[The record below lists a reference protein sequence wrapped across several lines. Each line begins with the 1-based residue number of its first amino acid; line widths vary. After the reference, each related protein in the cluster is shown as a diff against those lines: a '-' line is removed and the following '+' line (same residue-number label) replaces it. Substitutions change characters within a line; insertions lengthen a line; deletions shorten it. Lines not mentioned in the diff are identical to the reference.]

1 MNKAYKI
8 IWSHARNCYV
18 VVAEIARNRGKNNV
32 KSVFSRLAPRSVA
45 VAQLAGLVFGLTKEA
60 GRRLPVAAVQ
70 PLTAAR
76 WIVPLMTVGIL
87 LQAVPGFASTIT
99 DASGKSLAGTGKVH
113 DLYAQTIISNEN
125 VNFGVN
131 RFQRFEISR
140 GDIANMYFRLQK
152 DPASVNSLVNL
163 VKNRIDVQGTVN
175 AVKNNRIG
183 GDLYF
188 LSPDGMA
195 VGKTGVINAG
205 RFVALAPSSAYFTGD
220 IGTEGIWNSDAN
232 LAYQFRNDIANFG
245 QRDDKGQFKE
255 LKDLAFN
262 TDSKASI
269 NIAGRINARS
279 GIVLGGGKIV
289 LENGAI
295 LQSQKDL
302 DFTSM
307 VNAKGS
313 NGTQLTAAA
322 FDIGS
327 VTLNPAADD
336 SGDIILRATAAN
348 EYLNT
353 PVIPAG
359 QTYNAIFE
367 TSNSA
372 TVEVKGKIESDGG
385 VDLSA
390 DAKTTFDN
398 TTWNSWN
405 ISQIGQNLAN
415 DLGFNWEADWA
426 SKTNTASV
434 TLGNTGSIKAG
445 GDASLQADATV
456 DVKVKAATIAK
467 KEEGTSIAVPV
478 IAIGVAKVK
487 NKALID
493 VSGELLS
500 EGDMSLAAA
509 ATTKANV
516 NSKAAALT
524 KDDADKANQIFVG
537 VSWITG
543 DSIAE
548 VNIKDK
554 KDAQGNSLKIT
565 ADGDFSAE
573 ATSASDMSLTTA
585 VVGMDETF
593 ASTGVAVL
601 DYDSAA
607 NVNIGRSVD
616 AKSVKAEA
624 ENEVSGLSIEASNSN
639 GEGDDRYVG
648 NADNIKWQLNG
659 NTNAN
664 VIAQAIKNKFNLSGV
679 TNDGK
684 LKGLKDAFTKAQ
696 EYVTAGVGLA
706 VVDTANTALVSVAPD
721 ITLKATGPAT
731 EKKDNKDVP
740 GGDVSLSANTHMD
753 SLHHA
758 VSGEANKMDDDTA
771 SKVTVAAAVLYS
783 AIENDA
789 SVELQ
794 SDTKNHKGATLES
807 VNGSVNLRADT
818 KQAYDPLEPFKAVP
832 ERLEK
837 LLKTLKGLGKE
848 FPELANLHAETV
860 TTKKQAEDGTISE
873 DTARKRF
880 ANYSVSFANFL
891 SKEAQNLIAL
901 DKGVQGLIDDV
912 SAIFSPASYTNYY
925 VRSYM
930 VDSHDDGGSNVA
942 VGASLNIAKLHNKG
956 IVSIGE
962 KANITAGKGIKI
974 DATTD
979 TNVVSATGNG
989 GEYFAFSES
998 NGSGVGAS
1006 VAVQDFSGDS
1016 LILSGKNVTMN
1027 AKGTSA
1033 EGGKIAMNAANDMNQ
1048 TGIILSAGKADSKLS
1063 ASGSVNVLTGDSNSL
1078 VLVDDETTATAA
1090 GDFTMSAN
1098 NNSAVTNIVGGL
1110 VLGSSKTNASVGA
1123 GIAINYLGVNSM
1135 AVIGDDGTDA
1145 STTDTDTG
1153 TDDFKKKTVEEQ
1165 NKIKAQNTLINAR
1178 KLAEERATVKK
1189 MGTDFALSDKKLN
1202 ESMGAKTAGSAKG
1215 NLSAKGVYVTG
1226 NSSGTLNAV
1235 ALEGASNSEN
1245 HSGFDTVNK
1254 WSKEGAAIKD
1264 QGTEAMKNIV
1274 DAPLTAL
1281 DRVFDKSHISVDKAW
1296 TFSNLQTIPA
1306 PNNDPSTSSFNAAA
1320 AGSVSWNKVN
1330 SETASVI
1337 DNASLN
1343 LGKTTS
1349 GKLLNAASD
1358 DVFSGSWSG
1367 AAAVNWFTGGAG
1379 SAASPGSHKGALGT
1393 ALATNNLKRD
1403 VDAVI
1408 SNSTITK
1415 AGTIENTVIKN
1426 GAEAAAALGIAVTND
1441 SQGTGTNASVAFGLS
1456 LNKSDSDIHAL
1467 MIDDTVSNTNSTGTA
1482 INNRAYDGD
1491 IQVAGGVDFAFANSA
1506 NGGRAIAAGIT
1517 AAVSEI
1523 RNNIQSGIQGGT
1535 YTGIKDMKVAGEEAL
1550 TQVNGAVAIG
1560 VTASEKGFTGTG
1572 SLAYAD
1578 LDNVNHGYI
1587 SGTNEISAT
1596 GEVSV
1601 TDRDI
1606 SGSQDNVYK
1615 EYLKQRKEDPTG
1627 ESYLSSN
1634 TKSKLGTNAG
1644 SAIVNVAVG
1653 VSASKGHTAGAAITV
1668 GKVAN
1673 KFSSD
1678 ITNNKKLMA
1687 DAVKASADVHTNIV
1701 SVGAGVSVST
1711 KNFGGAGSLSFDD
1724 LDQDNIVSI
1733 TGNRNGSADGI
1744 TANTVSG
1751 TAENTSHIVNVT
1763 GDFAGG
1769 KNAAGLGIAYNRM
1782 DDTTGVYAANN
1793 RIQAKDAAKGVD
1805 VSLDAANDAYALALS
1820 MGASATYKDDGTVA
1834 AHGNFGVNRG
1844 HNDTVAVIGEDKDGN
1859 GDTATAKRNT
1869 ISNASS
1875 VKAKATDKTSKT
1887 TVAGSGELAIKDTT
1901 VALGI
1906 GVALTESDKG
1916 SNAGD
1921 GRETVRAEINNA
1933 DITTV
1938 KKNNAAP
1945 VISAVTTDESMAAT
1959 VAVGVGITKKSLIGA
1974 QGIGADANIFKNNT
1988 AGLKDTTID
1997 KNSGSKEALVTAKAE
2012 TTSAL
2017 NTGAAAMQ
2025 LSGNESFLTGV
2036 VAVGVNRIKDTTTA
2050 GVTYTDK
2057 QNATSMNVGNLD
2069 ISATS
2074 RGDITSVA
2082 MGVSGTLK
2090 GTMAVGGS
2098 GSHNYI
2104 ENNAAS
2110 NIEKADIN
2118 SAGNV
2123 GVVARSDEAIT
2134 NYAGVI
2140 DVAAGGQGVSAAIGI
2155 TGSNNKISGNTSAL
2169 IDNSKVIAK
2178 GSNSNKIKANSG
2190 LKTDDTYLIDGAVT
2204 KNTWKSSKLQKGRKE
2219 EEKTGVVVDASATHA
2234 IASVMANGGVAV
2246 GENAGVSVA
2255 GVINL
2260 NDVEGSTTAKVLDSQ
2275 LNTKDIRNDVNVHA
2289 ADYTNVAEFSGAAS
2303 VGIGEDAGVAAG
2315 FTGTTNDIS
2324 RVTAA
2329 GVSTSAA
2336 VWDSTNKQYT
2346 IKDTSKTKNTIY
2358 AQDFNVV
2365 ADAKQAMSAFNVTG
2379 AVAGSTKISFE
2390 TGDNV
2395 NTNKMNSSTVALVT
2409 NTTADYTKN
2418 AKVEASHEDAIYN
2431 LNVDAGVSIS
2441 ADPYSV
2447 AGSLNVGVGVVNED
2461 STVTAD
2467 VENSS
2472 LKKSDSSSSASLSI
2486 GSSNKTTLEAQL
2498 VSVGVAAG
2506 LVSAGVASSIAVNN
2520 IDTRVTSKIM
2530 GSELIADTL
2539 KIDTTDETKV
2549 KDATGTGA
2557 GGLEA
2562 GIGVGVDVTT
2572 FNDTVSTIV
2581 DKSTLKA
2588 TNALTVNTK
2597 TQREI
2602 GSTVAGVGIGA
2613 AGISVNVLSVTVNDG
2628 IKSLGKSKDED
2639 GKDTSFSHTDTIN
2652 KVLKS
2657 VNDHNNQ
2664 DYSENFHGMTDA
2676 EKKEMKE
2683 KVKTNAKSGDN
2694 VSGTGVHTYVQNSS
2708 TLEAINGALTVNNT
2722 ELNDADLNG
2731 GSGSLGVAAV
2741 NVADTVYHLNQLNDI
2756 YVNDSTIKGGNVSL
2770 TTRQGNVT
2778 ANNED
2783 AIRLQTVQAG
2793 LGLAGIGVGY
2803 AGLTTQ
2809 GNTGITIDHGTL
2821 EATNG
2826 DLTVK
2831 STDAAQSKTNM
2842 IGVSA
2847 AGVAVPVSVAHNTN
2861 TANNYVTVKGG
2872 SALAAATNKTREVT
2886 DSEGKKK
2893 TEKVPA
2899 YINLQTDRSG
2909 RVAGKTVGVGVGGA
2923 AVVVNTAKV
2932 YDKSTSAV
2940 SVSGSNNSFTAD
2952 AIKMEAVNAPV
2963 IKAEAGGTG
2972 VALLGVSVMQS
2983 NAEAY
2988 SAAKVDVPDNNK
3000 LLGDTVLAQAVVGK
3014 EGTDMTH
3021 AETHATSATL
3031 VGINPNKAK
3040 AITETTASVNMG
3052 KETYK
3057 TEKKE
3062 KTTDE
3067 QGQEKEIT
3075 VTGSYT
3081 DLALIT
3087 RNNASRRAIIGN
3099 TTIGLGVSI
3108 GAGDARAEG
3117 NDRSLVTAKGG
3128 GSDAVK
3134 LQNLKIDAGGSNTAK
3149 GFADGDSGGL
3159 LAVGASATITMKTK
3173 TTNTA
3178 SLSGAW
3184 DVTGS
3189 ADIASGQQ
3197 VTSKG
3202 SSKTGAGGLL
3212 SVTWANSDNHVEMD
3226 TRTELKDGTQLNA
3239 GQSYVLAANKTVTGA
3254 YDGEYWNNHM
3264 NVGGLIQVAPD
3275 VKSEQEITD
3284 KANVVIGKNAKVT
3297 TARGQVYDAY
3307 SDIDMY
3313 NKVEG
3318 KAGGAFENIYVYSD
3332 NFVASANKITVDG
3345 GAELKQEG
3353 AFEDGNDI
3361 TLSSSDKIKMDGAAE
3376 VYIGGLEGTV
3386 EAEVDN
3392 RVTRNNG
3399 VEVNGK
3405 LTSSHDI
3412 KLYAGSDADG
3422 ADAELDVKSLAEA
3435 HNNTL
3440 LAFYTNPEVKLD
3452 LKNNQQVKVGA
3463 VGSATSVRNINLAAD
3478 NGSETLKKDTAVVEW
3493 LFLSEDRSSK
3503 TTTNAP
3509 GKSDISET
3517 NNNFVNVEGALKAG
3531 THNKVNIAIT
3541 GSAVPEAGGIKPV
3554 SGQPALVIDTAGSSE
3569 NFNKDE
3575 IKTGD
3580 MDYATQLGAQL
3591 AAVEA
3596 LIKEYSTGT
3605 DSKSMASYLGYVQQR
3620 QRILDELDKR
3630 GLFDLEK
3637 GADGK
3642 TVKVYKTSGL
3652 TVRYVEIPEITAS
3665 GGNITVQSENLYGK
3679 GKLEANGA
3687 PQVTVTN
3694 NSNAYLKLD
3703 GIQIKDPG
3711 GEIRFSGTG
3720 TALTSVAK
3728 NADVSSLNK
3737 DKAKQAAFTAFQ
3749 NDTAGGKVSAI
3760 TVTNENKAGASVAVK
3775 DSTGRQGTYTPITD
3789 VGVVGDL
3796 SNDSGDIRVTNSS
3809 GSITIGGTSKGANI
3823 TGRTVQLTARDT
3835 ISQDYVDGI
3844 VNIGGRPQDLNANEV
3859 KAAMAVANITSLN
3872 NKTVNTTASQTGLK
3886 QTASD
3891 MTDAELGRIAGDS
3904 VYIAAADINV
3914 NGLIQSG
3921 YSKYEAS
3928 FANGDAN
3935 HCMTADRA
3943 VTVQGRTMYK
3953 VNDGGKPVY
3962 DSSTGAFKYIVQV
3975 YYDPQT
3981 RRLLLEDIDTKGGQI
3996 YLTGRI
4002 SSTGN
4007 GRILAADGGADISI
4021 SNNCWAYDLD
4031 VGKVLN
4037 NNIEGKITITDLAKD
4052 TWTEYTRSA
4061 TKTIENYSRYAKDSA
4076 AAEKAMKTAA
4086 GIGYNSGAAPSGVY
4100 KVKDGLRY
4108 NWTLGTETGTT
4119 KYYHR
4124 VQNSLFWGALD
4135 TTSSE
4140 SKLKELESSTAATEV
4155 NDGGTRNLG
4164 SGTFIDVINDSEYGK
4179 KLNSTEFGAV
4189 YENRVTSSTRT
4200 VTGSW
4205 KEGGDWWAL
4214 WSNPKYHLE
4223 WNTKTGSSQSYTFS
4237 LKADRDI
4244 GIGFIGKE
4252 DGSITLANNGIISNL
4267 RLTDTIQNNSA
4278 NAALTLRVY
4287 SGGIVQQGDAALI
4300 TGKADLQASKNIE
4313 NIRITSLGT
4322 RTASGDG
4329 KTYTASDKVLLSAV
4343 STQGGNIDVTV
4354 RGGTAEGQ
4362 ALPGNVEIQKLQ
4374 SNGNASKGIGDVTLR
4389 AEGNITQAGTDAAV
4403 KGREITLTSVNGGIG
4418 MAKQAVVMDSHP
4430 EAYGMSPESSNVD
4443 AAAQKDIYL
4452 TEATGDMRI
4461 GSIVSAEGDVTL
4473 TAKSGRLL
4481 DALPQTE
4488 SVNNVEEDDLVH
4500 HWIDAGLIAG
4510 TEDYEGAYIK
4520 GLKQDAA
4527 NYKARVEEQFALFTA
4542 GEASAAVQEMFTK
4555 ADGTVYSNVD
4565 EYLKADNNYQAI
4577 VDKYTNPTYA
4587 WTKDQLLYSIRNAI
4601 VNKESGVTAETQG
4614 KAANV
4619 QGKNVSLNAKGIGIH
4634 SGDTTTI
4641 LASDLTGGSE
4651 TAIANLKLLANTD
4664 AADVTIKDKKGNIL
4678 TFGTDAQGKQTV
4690 TARDASGNKVE
4701 TDGTIYSFVIGNLNP
4716 LGVKA
4721 TGQVNVTAD
4730 GEDVFIAGRSDAKDK
4745 FSPLNTGV
4753 INAEGQNVRLYTQEG
4768 IYNTLEE
4775 GNDDKANVIAKN
4787 LIAYGGTKDIGAAY
4801 KHLGIDLEGD
4811 LLSANADGSIFIRNM
4826 RSGRYDNL
4834 NVGSLYAG
4842 DTIALDSPAGIQMTQ
4857 DKNYADAYLNAGTK
4871 VQLNANPKSGSI
4883 GSQSKPLRILNNGAE
4898 ISLEADE
4905 AYIRGVNG
4913 QRGNTGTMKLGNVK
4927 TARNATLESEA
4938 NLRLTGNLTAGSGTV
4953 LASLAGGSVSVSGSI
4968 DANNALLRVDPDK
4981 DGNGK
4986 GDIAVDGNI
4995 SAGNLAVMENYTKE
5009 GNILITGNV
5018 TGGGLYITG
5027 KNGRILADGKLE
5039 AVNQDISIAS
5049 ETGNIDIGG
5058 DLDAKRDLTVK
5069 TGGDGVILLYE
5080 DEKVD
5085 EEMNIYAGRNIS
5097 LKTENSDIVVE
5108 GKITSDTGD
5117 ITAATIKGD
5126 IIFAG
5131 DVKAGGN
5138 VNATVKDG
5146 GSIIYSGTTLAGGE
5160 VKATTAD
5167 GMIMYDSAVE
5177 AGGNV
5182 TAEAGTGWIWYD
5194 GNVKAGGNVTAAMG
5208 NGIIIYADSV
5218 SAGGNV
5224 EAKITE
5230 NGLILY
5236 LGKVNAGRNVI
5247 ADAAS
5252 GDILYGSAVEAGRS
5266 VIARTGSGT
5275 VSYMGT
5281 VTAGKDLP
5289 EQIRK
5294 GYGKIAYYDR
5304 YGLVG
5309 YSNSFDV
5316 TPVRNAKPAE
5326 IKIGK

>member
-1110 VLGSSKTNASVGA
+1110 ALGSSKTNASVGA

-1281 DRVFDKSHISVDKAW
+1281 DKVFDKSHISVDKAW

-1358 DVFSGSWSG
+1358 DVFSGAWSG

-1606 SGSQDNVYK
+1606 SGSKDNVYK

-1634 TKSKLGTNAG
+1634 TKSKLGANAG

-1701 SVGAGVSVST
+1701 SVGAGASVST

-2104 ENNAAS
+2104 ENNAAAK
-2110 NIEKADIN
+2110 IEKANIN
-2118 SAGNV
+2118 STGNV
-2123 GVVARSDEAIT
+2123 GVVARSDEAIS
-2134 NYAGVI
+2134 NYAGVL
-2140 DVAAGGQGVSAAIGI
+2140 DAAVGGQGLAAAVGV
-2155 TGSNNKISGNTSAL
+2155 TGSNNKISGNTTAL
-2169 IDNSKVIAK
+2169 IDNSKVVAK
-2178 GSNSNKIKANSG
+2178 GSDSNKIKTASK
-2190 LKTDDTYLIDGAVT
+2190 LKDNTDDEKYLIDSAVSR
-2204 KNTWKSSKLQKGRKE
+2204 NTWSSGSFTEGEGDNKKYGVSRLQKGRVK
-2219 EEKTGVVVDASATHA
+2219 EEKTGIVVDASATHS
-2234 IASVMANGGVAV
+2234 IASVMANGGVAI
-2246 GENAGVSVA
+2246 GAGDTGLGASLA

-2260 NDVEGSTTAKVLDSQ
+2260 NEVTGSTTAKALDSK
-2275 LNTKDIRNDVNVHA
+2275 LNTADKRSDVNVNA

-2303 VGIGEDAGVAAG
+2303 VGIGQEAGIAAG
-2315 FTGTTNDIS
+2315 FTGAVNEVS

-2329 GVSTSAA
+2329 GISTSS
-2336 VWDSTNKQYT
+2336 VKWNDSKKYYESS
-2346 IKDTSKTKNTIY
+2346 DTGKEKNTVY
-2358 AQDFNVV
+2358 AGNFNVT
-2365 ADAKQAMSAFNVTG
+2365 ADARQAMSAFNVTG
-2379 AVAGSTKISFE
+2379 AIAGST
-2390 TGDNV
+2390 
-2395 NTNKMNSSTVALVT
+2395 
-2409 NTTADYTKN
+2409 
-2418 AKVEASHEDAIYN
+2418 
-2431 LNVDAGVSIS
+2431 
-2441 ADPYSV
+2441 
-2447 AGSLNVGVGVVNED
+2447 
-2461 STVTAD
+2461 
-2467 VENSS
+2467 
-2472 LKKSDSSSSASLSI
+2472 
-2486 GSSNKTTLEAQL
+2486 
-2498 VSVGVAAG
+2498 
-2506 LVSAGVASSIAVNN
+2506 
-2520 IDTRVTSKIM
+2520 
-2530 GSELIADTL
+2530 
-2539 KIDTTDETKV
+2539 
-2549 KDATGTGA
+2549 
-2557 GGLEA
+2557 
-2562 GIGVGVDVTT
+2562 
-2572 FNDTVSTIV
+2572 
-2581 DKSTLKA
+2581 
-2588 TNALTVNTK
+2588 
-2597 TQREI
+2597 
-2602 GSTVAGVGIGA
+2602 
-2613 AGISVNVLSVTVNDG
+2613 
-2628 IKSLGKSKDED
+2628 
-2639 GKDTSFSHTDTIN
+2639 
-2652 KVLKS
+2652 
-2657 VNDHNNQ
+2657 
-2664 DYSENFHGMTDA
+2664 
-2676 EKKEMKE
+2676 
-2683 KVKTNAKSGDN
+2683 
-2694 VSGTGVHTYVQNSS
+2694 
-2708 TLEAINGALTVNNT
+2708 
-2722 ELNDADLNG
+2722 
-2731 GSGSLGVAAV
+2731 
-2741 NVADTVYHLNQLNDI
+2741 
-2756 YVNDSTIKGGNVSL
+2756 
-2770 TTRQGNVT
+2770 
-2778 ANNED
+2778 
-2783 AIRLQTVQAG
+2783 
-2793 LGLAGIGVGY
+2793 
-2803 AGLTTQ
+2803 
-2809 GNTGITIDHGTL
+2809 
-2821 EATNG
+2821 
-2826 DLTVK
+2826 
-2831 STDAAQSKTNM
+2831 
-2842 IGVSA
+2842 
-2847 AGVAVPVSVAHNTN
+2847 
-2861 TANNYVTVKGG
+2861 
-2872 SALAAATNKTREVT
+2872 
-2886 DSEGKKK
+2886 
-2893 TEKVPA
+2893 
-2899 YINLQTDRSG
+2899 
-2909 RVAGKTVGVGVGGA
+2909 
-2923 AVVVNTAKV
+2923 
-2932 YDKSTSAV
+2932 
-2940 SVSGSNNSFTAD
+2940 
-2952 AIKMEAVNAPV
+2952 
-2963 IKAEAGGTG
+2963 
-2972 VALLGVSVMQS
+2972 
-2983 NAEAY
+2983 
-2988 SAAKVDVPDNNK
+2988 
-3000 LLGDTVLAQAVVGK
+3000 
-3014 EGTDMTH
+3014 
-3021 AETHATSATL
+3021 
-3031 VGINPNKAK
+3031 
-3040 AITETTASVNMG
+3040 
-3052 KETYK
+3052 
-3057 TEKKE
+3057 
-3062 KTTDE
+3062 
-3067 QGQEKEIT
+3067 
-3075 VTGSYT
+3075 
-3081 DLALIT
+3081 
-3087 RNNASRRAIIGN
+3087 
-3099 TTIGLGVSI
+3099 
-3108 GAGDARAEG
+3108 
-3117 NDRSLVTAKGG
+3117 
-3128 GSDAVK
+3128 
-3134 LQNLKIDAGGSNTAK
+3134 
-3149 GFADGDSGGL
+3149 
-3159 LAVGASATITMKTK
+3159 
-3173 TTNTA
+3173 
-3178 SLSGAW
+3178 
-3184 DVTGS
+3184 
-3189 ADIASGQQ
+3189 
-3197 VTSKG
+3197 
-3202 SSKTGAGGLL
+3202 
-3212 SVTWANSDNHVEMD
+3212 
-3226 TRTELKDGTQLNA
+3226 
-3239 GQSYVLAANKTVTGA
+3239 
-3254 YDGEYWNNHM
+3254 
-3264 NVGGLIQVAPD
+3264 
-3275 VKSEQEITD
+3275 
-3284 KANVVIGKNAKVT
+3284 
-3297 TARGQVYDAY
+3297 
-3307 SDIDMY
+3307 
-3313 NKVEG
+3313 
-3318 KAGGAFENIYVYSD
+3318 
-3332 NFVASANKITVDG
+3332 
-3345 GAELKQEG
+3345 
-3353 AFEDGNDI
+3353 
-3361 TLSSSDKIKMDGAAE
+3361 
-3376 VYIGGLEGTV
+3376 
-3386 EAEVDN
+3386 
-3392 RVTRNNG
+3392 
-3399 VEVNGK
+3399 
-3405 LTSSHDI
+3405 
-3412 KLYAGSDADG
+3412 
-3422 ADAELDVKSLAEA
+3422 
-3435 HNNTL
+3435 
-3440 LAFYTNPEVKLD
+3440 
-3452 LKNNQQVKVGA
+3452 
-3463 VGSATSVRNINLAAD
+3463 
-3478 NGSETLKKDTAVVEW
+3478 
-3493 LFLSEDRSSK
+3493 
-3503 TTTNAP
+3503 
-3509 GKSDISET
+3509 
-3517 NNNFVNVEGALKAG
+3517 
-3531 THNKVNIAIT
+3531 
-3541 GSAVPEAGGIKPV
+3541 
-3554 SGQPALVIDTAGSSE
+3554 
-3569 NFNKDE
+3569 
-3575 IKTGD
+3575 
-3580 MDYATQLGAQL
+3580 
-3591 AAVEA
+3591 
-3596 LIKEYSTGT
+3596 
-3605 DSKSMASYLGYVQQR
+3605 
-3620 QRILDELDKR
+3620 
-3630 GLFDLEK
+3630 
-3637 GADGK
+3637 
-3642 TVKVYKTSGL
+3642 
-3652 TVRYVEIPEITAS
+3652 
-3665 GGNITVQSENLYGK
+3665 
-3679 GKLEANGA
+3679 
-3687 PQVTVTN
+3687 
-3694 NSNAYLKLD
+3694 
-3703 GIQIKDPG
+3703 
-3711 GEIRFSGTG
+3711 
-3720 TALTSVAK
+3720 
-3728 NADVSSLNK
+3728 
-3737 DKAKQAAFTAFQ
+3737 
-3749 NDTAGGKVSAI
+3749 
-3760 TVTNENKAGASVAVK
+3760 
-3775 DSTGRQGTYTPITD
+3775 
-3789 VGVVGDL
+3789 
-3796 SNDSGDIRVTNSS
+3796 
-3809 GSITIGGTSKGANI
+3809 
-3823 TGRTVQLTARDT
+3823 
-3835 ISQDYVDGI
+3835 
-3844 VNIGGRPQDLNANEV
+3844 
-3859 KAAMAVANITSLN
+3859 
-3872 NKTVNTTASQTGLK
+3872 
-3886 QTASD
+3886 
-3891 MTDAELGRIAGDS
+3891 
-3904 VYIAAADINV
+3904 
-3914 NGLIQSG
+3914 
-3921 YSKYEAS
+3921 
-3928 FANGDAN
+3928 
-3935 HCMTADRA
+3935 
-3943 VTVQGRTMYK
+3943 
-3953 VNDGGKPVY
+3953 
-3962 DSSTGAFKYIVQV
+3962 
-3975 YYDPQT
+3975 
-3981 RRLLLEDIDTKGGQI
+3981 
-3996 YLTGRI
+3996 
-4002 SSTGN
+4002 
-4007 GRILAADGGADISI
+4007 
-4021 SNNCWAYDLD
+4021 
-4031 VGKVLN
+4031 
-4037 NNIEGKITITDLAKD
+4037 
-4052 TWTEYTRSA
+4052 
-4061 TKTIENYSRYAKDSA
+4061 
-4076 AAEKAMKTAA
+4076 
-4086 GIGYNSGAAPSGVY
+4086 
-4100 KVKDGLRY
+4100 
-4108 NWTLGTETGTT
+4108 
-4119 KYYHR
+4119 
-4124 VQNSLFWGALD
+4124 
-4135 TTSSE
+4135 
-4140 SKLKELESSTAATEV
+4140 
-4155 NDGGTRNLG
+4155 
-4164 SGTFIDVINDSEYGK
+4164 
-4179 KLNSTEFGAV
+4179 
-4189 YENRVTSSTRT
+4189 
-4200 VTGSW
+4200 
-4205 KEGGDWWAL
+4205 
-4214 WSNPKYHLE
+4214 
-4223 WNTKTGSSQSYTFS
+4223 
-4237 LKADRDI
+4237 
-4244 GIGFIGKE
+4244 
-4252 DGSITLANNGIISNL
+4252 
-4267 RLTDTIQNNSA
+4267 
-4278 NAALTLRVY
+4278 
-4287 SGGIVQQGDAALI
+4287 
-4300 TGKADLQASKNIE
+4300 
-4313 NIRITSLGT
+4313 
-4322 RTASGDG
+4322 
-4329 KTYTASDKVLLSAV
+4329 
-4343 STQGGNIDVTV
+4343 
-4354 RGGTAEGQ
+4354 
-4362 ALPGNVEIQKLQ
+4362 
-4374 SNGNASKGIGDVTLR
+4374 
-4389 AEGNITQAGTDAAV
+4389 
-4403 KGREITLTSVNGGIG
+4403 
-4418 MAKQAVVMDSHP
+4418 
-4430 EAYGMSPESSNVD
+4430 
-4443 AAAQKDIYL
+4443 
-4452 TEATGDMRI
+4452 
-4461 GSIVSAEGDVTL
+4461 
-4473 TAKSGRLL
+4473 
-4481 DALPQTE
+4481 
-4488 SVNNVEEDDLVH
+4488 
-4500 HWIDAGLIAG
+4500 
-4510 TEDYEGAYIK
+4510 
-4520 GLKQDAA
+4520 
-4527 NYKARVEEQFALFTA
+4527 
-4542 GEASAAVQEMFTK
+4542 
-4555 ADGTVYSNVD
+4555 
-4565 EYLKADNNYQAI
+4565 
-4577 VDKYTNPTYA
+4577 
-4587 WTKDQLLYSIRNAI
+4587 
-4601 VNKESGVTAETQG
+4601 
-4614 KAANV
+4614 
-4619 QGKNVSLNAKGIGIH
+4619 
-4634 SGDTTTI
+4634 
-4641 LASDLTGGSE
+4641 
-4651 TAIANLKLLANTD
+4651 
-4664 AADVTIKDKKGNIL
+4664 
-4678 TFGTDAQGKQTV
+4678 
-4690 TARDASGNKVE
+4690 
-4701 TDGTIYSFVIGNLNP
+4701 
-4716 LGVKA
+4716 
-4721 TGQVNVTAD
+4721 
-4730 GEDVFIAGRSDAKDK
+4730 
-4745 FSPLNTGV
+4745 
-4753 INAEGQNVRLYTQEG
+4753 
-4768 IYNTLEE
+4768 
-4775 GNDDKANVIAKN
+4775 
-4787 LIAYGGTKDIGAAY
+4787 
-4801 KHLGIDLEGD
+4801 
-4811 LLSANADGSIFIRNM
+4811 
-4826 RSGRYDNL
+4826 
-4834 NVGSLYAG
+4834 
-4842 DTIALDSPAGIQMTQ
+4842 
-4857 DKNYADAYLNAGTK
+4857 
-4871 VQLNANPKSGSI
+4871 
-4883 GSQSKPLRILNNGAE
+4883 
-4898 ISLEADE
+4898 
-4905 AYIRGVNG
+4905 
-4913 QRGNTGTMKLGNVK
+4913 
-4927 TARNATLESEA
+4927 
-4938 NLRLTGNLTAGSGTV
+4938 
-4953 LASLAGGSVSVSGSI
+4953 
-4968 DANNALLRVDPDK
+4968 
-4981 DGNGK
+4981 
-4986 GDIAVDGNI
+4986 
-4995 SAGNLAVMENYTKE
+4995 
-5009 GNILITGNV
+5009 
-5018 TGGGLYITG
+5018 
-5027 KNGRILADGKLE
+5027 
-5039 AVNQDISIAS
+5039 
-5049 ETGNIDIGG
+5049 
-5058 DLDAKRDLTVK
+5058 
-5069 TGGDGVILLYE
+5069 
-5080 DEKVD
+5080 
-5085 EEMNIYAGRNIS
+5085 
-5097 LKTENSDIVVE
+5097 
-5108 GKITSDTGD
+5108 
-5117 ITAATIKGD
+5117 
-5126 IIFAG
+5126 
-5131 DVKAGGN
+5131 
-5138 VNATVKDG
+5138 
-5146 GSIIYSGTTLAGGE
+5146 
-5160 VKATTAD
+5160 
-5167 GMIMYDSAVE
+5167 
-5177 AGGNV
+5177 
-5182 TAEAGTGWIWYD
+5182 
-5194 GNVKAGGNVTAAMG
+5194 
-5208 NGIIIYADSV
+5208 
-5218 SAGGNV
+5218 
-5224 EAKITE
+5224 
-5230 NGLILY
+5230 
-5236 LGKVNAGRNVI
+5236 
-5247 ADAAS
+5247 
-5252 GDILYGSAVEAGRS
+5252 
-5266 VIARTGSGT
+5266 
-5275 VSYMGT
+5275 
-5281 VTAGKDLP
+5281 
-5289 EQIRK
+5289 
-5294 GYGKIAYYDR
+5294 
-5304 YGLVG
+5304 
-5309 YSNSFDV
+5309 
-5316 TPVRNAKPAE
+5316 
-5326 IKIGK
+5326 